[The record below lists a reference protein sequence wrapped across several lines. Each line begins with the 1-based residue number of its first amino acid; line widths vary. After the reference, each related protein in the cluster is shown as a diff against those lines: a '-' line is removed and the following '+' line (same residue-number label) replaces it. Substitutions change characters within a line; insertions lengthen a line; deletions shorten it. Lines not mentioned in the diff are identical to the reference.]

1 MAAVPLD
8 ARSEDNE
15 SPLWRNET
23 GAAYTEMLVCFVP
36 MFTLITC
43 LIQLALLNV
52 AHIIVQHSAVLA
64 ARAAV
69 VVLPDNPACYEG
81 KPPVGELATAAT
93 GNENIIQTIGNSI
106 GINIPSDSFG
116 SLGGLIPGGSR
127 GGDAN
132 DPQNVFY
139 QKNSRYSAIHSAA
152 SVPLLA
158 LAPSPGA
165 VMSRRSS
172 ISHRGSAAD
181 ALIRMGFGLIYN
193 RAALAVTLLK
203 GGQYSASFSGQEM
216 VTARVTYAFNCGVP
230 LARTIMCRDALG
242 LRYPNADAIR
252 RAVSGAIGSG
262 SVGEILAAGALIRD
276 AERGVGASNP
286 GNAELRVAP
295 NSAGLLLTLATGQ
308 RFAIARAEASMPNQ
322 GTRSGS
328 FPYRDECGH
337 KKIEVPEEN
346 CR

>member
-8 ARSEDNE
+8 AQRLDNE

-52 AHIIVQHSAVLA
+52 AHLIVQHSAVLA

-81 KPPVGELATAAT
+81 NPPVGELATGAT

-116 SLGGLIPGGSR
+116 ALGALIPAGSR

-132 DPQNVFY
+132 DPQNVY
-139 QKNSRYSAIHSAA
+139 YNKNSRYSAIHSAA
-152 SVPLLA
+152 SVPLLS
-158 LAPSPGA
+158 LAPLPTA
-165 VMSRRSS
+165 IFSRRAS

-181 ALIRMGFGLIYN
+181 VFARLGFGLIYN
-193 RAALAVTLLK
+193 RAALAVTFLK
-203 GGQYSASFSGQEM
+203 GGQYSASFSGREM

-242 LRYPNADAIR
+242 LRYPNAAAIR
-252 RAVSGAIGSG
+252 DAVGQAIGSG
-262 SVGEILAAGALIRD
+262 SVSDILAAGSVIRD

-286 GNAELRVAP
+286 AVAELRTAP
-295 NSAGLLLTLATGQ
+295 NNAGLLLTLATGQ
-308 RFAIARAEASMPNQ
+308 RFAIVRAEASMPNQ
-322 GTRSGS
+322 GTANGA
-328 FPYRDECGH
+328 FPYRAECGH
-337 KKIEVPEEN
+337 KKINEQAEN